1 MKNIETSVG
10 VIPTQEKK
18 QEEVVEEGK
27 KYIRKENEVIFCLE
41 EAPEFQISAVAR
53 WGENARGEILE
64 QPDIYFR
71 HVSTGRLCQSVWACL
86 GDEVYDQY
94 AEEKWETLAYR
105 LRVMLRRDLRRI
117 VCGEKKYEIHPSET
131 IQKIIYTKMEK
142 EYNARGEKTYKNAIN
157 RENARE
163 KKQIKK

>member
-41 EAPEFQISAVAR
+41 EAPEYQISAVAR
-53 WGENARGEILE
+53 WGENARGEIVE

-71 HVSTGRLCQSVWACL
+71 HILTGRLCQSVYACL
-86 GDEVYDQY
+86 VGIEPDEY
-94 AEEKWETLAYR
+94 AKEKWDTLYYR
-105 LRVMLRRDLRRI
+105 IRTMLRCDLRRI
-117 VCGEKKYEIHPSET
+117 VCYEKKYEIHP
-131 IQKIIYTKMEK
+131 I
-142 EYNARGEKTYKNAIN
+142 
-157 RENARE
+157 
-163 KKQIKK
+163 

>member
-1 MKNIETSVG
+1 MKNIGASVSE
-10 VIPTQEKK
+10 VLTQEKK
-18 QEEVVEEGK
+18 EEVEEVVEEEGK
-27 KYIRKENEVIFCLE
+27 KYFRKENEVIFCLE

-53 WGENARGEILE
+53 WGENTRGKIVE

-71 HVSTGRLCQSVWACL
+71 HISSGRLCQSVWACL

-117 VCGEKKYEIHPSET
+117 VCGEKKYEIHP
-131 IQKIIYTKMEK
+131 I
-142 EYNARGEKTYKNAIN
+142 
-157 RENARE
+157 
-163 KKQIKK
+163 

>member
-1 MKNIETSVG
+1 MENIGASVSA
-10 VIPTQEKK
+10 VLTPEKK
-18 QEEVVEEGK
+18 EAEKVEEEGK

-53 WGENARGEILE
+53 WGENARGEIVD

-71 HVSTGRLCQSVWACL
+71 HISSGRLCQSVWACL

-94 AEEKWETLAYR
+94 AEEKWEILAYR

-117 VCGEKKYEIHPSET
+117 VCGEKKYEIHP
-131 IQKIIYTKMEK
+131 I
-142 EYNARGEKTYKNAIN
+142 
-157 RENARE
+157 
-163 KKQIKK
+163 